1 MCSVF
6 CTARCYFI
14 NVYTPD
20 PCRCNLFF
28 NHLGGGSVHHDEMKS
43 ASAVQ
48 GPPLEGAPVTLPVK
62 PHDLGP
68 SIPISTPLYL
78 TNGDVITQQYWF
90 AEESVAP
97 PVDPLLSINYSDS
110 NSCSS
115 SSAGIVA
122 PDVLIQPCKS
132 SDIKSTW
139 PRGVSIDQVM
149 DISVPAIV
157 SRSHQALAVESN
169 AKRKERTDSLLHQP
183 SGNFSLQSISE
194 FPIGP
199 SPSLCNDI
207 CIPST
212 AAQDLSLQPPHQAT
226 TDTRATP
233 SSPTKRIR
241 KNSLL

>member
-1 MCSVF
+1 MF
-6 CTARCYFI
+6 D
-14 NVYTPD
+14 VYTPD
-20 PCRCNLFF
+20 PSRCKPFYD
-28 NHLGGGSVHHDEMKS
+28 HVDGDAVHNDV
-43 ASAVQ
+43 SAVQ
-48 GPPLEGAPVTLPVK
+48 GTPLEGAPVTLLVK
-62 PHDLGP
+62 PQDLGP
-68 SIPISTPLYL
+68 SIPISTPLNL
-78 TNGDVITQQYWF
+78 SNGHVITQQYWF
-90 AEESVAP
+90 TEESVTP
-97 PVDPLLSINYSDS
+97 LVDPLLSINYSDS

-122 PDVLIQPCKS
+122 PDALIQPCKS

-157 SRSHQALAVESN
+157 SRSHHTLAVESN

-183 SGNFSLQSISE
+183 SGNLSLQSISE
-194 FPIGP
+194 FPLGP
-199 SPSLCNDI
+199 PPSLRNDI

-212 AAQDLSLQPPHQAT
+212 AAQDLSLQPPHQAA